1 MAARNLFDFLE
12 KSNKFTGRKQPPTSV
27 QSRFLKISVYF
38 LSIRISLRNFV
49 GNIFNSDIMRK
60 TAKKRKIERKDEKKK
75 LLMVLV

>member
-1 MAARNLFDFLE
+1 M
-12 KSNKFTGRKQPPTSV
+12 
-27 QSRFLKISVYF
+27 KINVYF

-75 LLMVLV
+75 LMVLV

>member
-1 MAARNLFDFLE
+1 M
-12 KSNKFTGRKQPPTSV
+12 
-27 QSRFLKISVYF
+27 KISVYF